1 MNRSIGSST
10 TDHNVVTNLFPPA
23 VSADYNPI
31 GTHTWH
37 SSVSLVA
44 ARRFS
49 RWFRLVRWR
58 RHPTAR
64 SSRNG
69 RANERK
75 TAERGGLINVTGKTH
90 RRVCR
95 VSWLWAH
102 QKRNAVYILSPLG
115 VVGFHQKPSPALPRR
130 SPAAKIS
137 IPSSILL
144 SISLGMKAVK
154 KSQGWIVWKFRLPT
168 ATPNEP
174 FFVAI
179 VQR

>member
-115 VVGFHQKPSPALPRR
+115 VVGFHQKPSPALSRR

-137 IPSSILL
+137 MPSSILL

-174 FFVAI
+174 FFAAI